1 MLLGWNYK
9 NNILSIF
16 CNVRFGISYYYF
28 FILSF
33 DLFVDYF
40 YLGFS
45 ILRIKAD
52 YLLITIG
59 LILLFG
65 LVSSICSSYKAL
77 KGSPTNVINGH

>member
-1 MLLGWNYK
+1 MLNYMPRISMK
-9 NNILSIF
+9 AIKLFLLKEELKS
-16 CNVRFGISYYYF
+16 NV
-28 FILSF
+28 